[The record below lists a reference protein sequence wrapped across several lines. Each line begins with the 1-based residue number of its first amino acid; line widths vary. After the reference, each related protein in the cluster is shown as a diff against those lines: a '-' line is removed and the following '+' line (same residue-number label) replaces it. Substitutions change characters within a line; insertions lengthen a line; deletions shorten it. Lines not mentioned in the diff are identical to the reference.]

1 MPDPNGRNVLSIE
14 GLQSKPMIK
23 AFIPSNLPLE
33 ERTVGQILT
42 RQADRFADKN
52 FIETTSGD
60 CITFR
65 DMHLRSN
72 QFAQGT
78 AAFGIEYQ
86 EPVLVML
93 PDTIDYVTVW
103 CGLAKRGA
111 IEVPINLA
119 YRKSILERLC
129 NDSTAKKIIIDHQYV
144 DRLEEIA
151 DDLEHLDCVILYAED
166 RNLDPPC
173 ILPPRLAQ
181 TCRVARFND
190 LFSDTNT
197 NFEPAPQY
205 SDLVGIMYTSGTTG
219 ASKGV
224 STTHSHSFCYADG
237 AAEIFYL
244 SEEDRFY
251 TAGLPLFH
259 LAGQWAVCYASMIYG
274 ATVVLRKGY
283 RNDYFWPDIAEHNCT
298 VVFLLGAI
306 ANFLWQQPRL
316 PQDRETPLKKVGMF
330 PVMTEHEAFCERFA
344 VEISTGYGSTESPCP
359 VIHHFDEPLP
369 NNQCVGFPTG
379 RYDVKILD
387 ENDQACATGVVG
399 EICTRPKAPWE
410 IMLGYWRQPEYT
422 AQVFRNLWYHTG
434 DAGYQDDQGRLYFVD
449 RLTDSMRRRGENI
462 SSMEVEDEVN
472 QHADVLECAVF
483 PVWVE
488 HSEQE
493 VMVVITP
500 RPGITIEPEELIRF
514 LDQRMAYFMIPR
526 YIEFTEAIPK
536 TPTGK
541 MEKYKLRTKGIT
553 PKTWDRVAAGVKLSR

>member
-1 MPDPNGRNVLSIE
+1 
-14 GLQSKPMIK
+14 MIK
-23 AFIPSNLPLE
+23 AFIPSDLSLE
-33 ERTVGQILT
+33 ERTVGQILC
-42 RQADRFADKN
+42 RQAERLGDKN

-60 CITFR
+60 CISYR

-72 QFAQGT
+72 QFAQGA

-119 YRKSILERLC
+119 YRKNILKRLC
-129 NDSTAKKIIIDHQYV
+129 NDSTAKKIIIDCQYV
-144 DRLEEIA
+144 ERLEEIA

-166 RNLDPPC
+166 QKLDSYGT
-173 ILPPRLAQ
+173 LPPKLAQ
-181 TCRVARFND
+181 TYQVAGFED
-190 LFSDTNT
+190 LFSDISTD
-197 NFEPAPQY
+197 FEPAPQF

-259 LAGQWAVCYASMIYG
+259 LAGQWGVCYASMIYG

-283 RNDYFWPDIAEHNCT
+283 RNDNFWPDIAEHSCT

-306 ANFLWQQPRL
+306 ANFLWQQPKL
-316 PQDRETPLKKVGMF
+316 PEDSETPLKKVGMF
-330 PVMTEHEAFCERFA
+330 PVMTEHKQFRERFG

-369 NNQCVGFPTG
+369 NHQCVGFPTG

-387 ENDQACATGVVG
+387 ENDQVCTTGIVG
-399 EICTRPKAPWE
+399 EICTRPRAPWE
-410 IMLGYWRQPEYT
+410 IMLNYWRQPEYT
-422 AQVFRNLWYHTG
+422 AKVFRNLWYHTG
-434 DAGYQDDQGRLYFVD
+434 DAGYQDDEGRLFFVD

-472 QHADVLECAVF
+472 QHPDVLECAVF
-483 PVWVE
+483 PVLAE

-500 RPGITIEPEELIRF
+500 QPDVTIEPEKLIRF

-526 YIEFTEAIPK
+526 YIEFTAAIPK

-541 MEKYKLRTKGIT
+541 MEKYKLRAKGIT
-553 PKTWDRVAAGVKLSR
+553 PSTWDRVAAGIKLSR

>member
-1 MPDPNGRNVLSIE
+1 MT
-14 GLQSKPMIK
+14 K
-23 AFIPSNLPLE
+23 AFTPSNLPLV
-33 ERTVGQILT
+33 ERTVGRILA

-60 CITFR
+60 CISYR

-72 QFAQGT
+72 QFAQGA

-93 PDTIDYVTVW
+93 PDTSDYITVW

-119 YRKSILERLC
+119 YRKNILKRLC
-129 NDSTAKKIIIDHQYV
+129 NDSTAKKIIIDCQYV
-144 DRLEEIA
+144 ERLEEIA

-166 RNLDPPC
+166 QKLDSYGT
-173 ILPPRLAQ
+173 LPPKLAQ
-181 TCRVARFND
+181 TYQVAGFED
-190 LFSDTNT
+190 LFSDISTD
-197 NFEPAPQY
+197 FEPAPQF

-259 LAGQWAVCYASMIYG
+259 LAGQWGVCYASMIYG

-283 RNDYFWPDIAEHNCT
+283 RNDNFWPDIAEHSCT

-306 ANFLWQQPRL
+306 ANFLWQQPKL
-316 PQDRETPLKKVGMF
+316 PEDSETPLKKVGMF
-330 PVMTEHEAFCERFA
+330 PVMTEHKQFRERFG

-369 NNQCVGFPTG
+369 NHQCVGFPTG

-387 ENDQACATGVVG
+387 ENDQVCTTGIVG
-399 EICTRPKAPWE
+399 EICTRPRAPWE
-410 IMLGYWRQPEYT
+410 IMLNYWRQPEYT
-422 AQVFRNLWYHTG
+422 AKVFRNLWYHTG
-434 DAGYQDDQGRLYFVD
+434 DAGYQDDEGRLFFVD

-472 QHADVLECAVF
+472 QHPDVLECAVF
-483 PVWVE
+483 PVLAE

-500 RPGITIEPEELIRF
+500 QPDVTIEPEKLIRF

-526 YIEFTEAIPK
+526 YIEFTAAIPK

-541 MEKYKLRTKGIT
+541 MEKYKLRAKGIT
-553 PKTWDRVAAGVKLSR
+553 PSTWDRVAAGIKLSR

>member
-1 MPDPNGRNVLSIE
+1 MT
-14 GLQSKPMIK
+14 K
-23 AFIPSNLPLE
+23 AFTPSNLPLE
-33 ERTVGQILT
+33 ERTVGRILA
-42 RQADRFADKN
+42 RQADRLADKN

-60 CITFR
+60 CISYR

-72 QFAQGT
+72 QFAQGA
-78 AAFGIEYQ
+78 AAFGIESQ

-119 YRKSILERLC
+119 YRKNILKRLC
-129 NDSTAKKIIIDHQYV
+129 NDSTAKKIIIDCQYV
-144 DRLEEIA
+144 ERLEEIA

-166 RNLDPPC
+166 QKLDSYGT
-173 ILPPRLAQ
+173 LPPKLAQ
-181 TCRVARFND
+181 TYQVARFED
-190 LFSDTNT
+190 LFSDISTD
-197 NFEPAPQY
+197 FEPAPQF

-259 LAGQWAVCYASMIYG
+259 LAGQWGVCYASMIYG

-283 RNDYFWPDIAEHNCT
+283 RNDNFWPDIAEHSCT

-306 ANFLWQQPRL
+306 ANFLWQQPKL
-316 PQDRETPLKKVGMF
+316 PEDSETPLKKVGMF
-330 PVMTEHEAFCERFA
+330 PVMTEHKQFRERFG

-369 NNQCVGFPTG
+369 NHQCVGFPTG

-387 ENDQACATGVVG
+387 ENDQVCTTGIVG
-399 EICTRPKAPWE
+399 EICTRPRAPWE
-410 IMLGYWRQPEYT
+410 IMLNYWRQPEYT
-422 AQVFRNLWYHTG
+422 AKVFRNLWYHTG
-434 DAGYQDDQGRLYFVD
+434 DAGYQDDEGRLFFVD

-472 QHADVLECAVF
+472 QHPDVLECAVF
-483 PVWVE
+483 PVLAE

-500 RPGITIEPEELIRF
+500 QPDVTIEPEKLIRF

-526 YIEFTEAIPK
+526 YIEFTAAIPK

-541 MEKYKLRTKGIT
+541 MEKYKLRAKGIT
-553 PKTWDRVAAGVKLSR
+553 PSTWDRVAAGIKLSR

>member
-1 MPDPNGRNVLSIE
+1 MT
-14 GLQSKPMIK
+14 K
-23 AFIPSNLPLE
+23 AFTPSNLPLV
-33 ERTVGQILT
+33 ERTVGRILA

-60 CITFR
+60 CISYR

-72 QFAQGT
+72 QFAQGA

-119 YRKSILERLC
+119 YRKNILKRLC
-129 NDSTAKKIIIDHQYV
+129 NDSTAKRIIIDCQYV
-144 DRLEEIA
+144 ERLEEIA

-166 RNLDPPC
+166 QKLDSYGT
-173 ILPPRLAQ
+173 LPPKLAQ
-181 TCRVARFND
+181 TYQVAGFED
-190 LFSDTNT
+190 LFSDISTD
-197 NFEPAPQY
+197 FEPAPQF

-259 LAGQWAVCYASMIYG
+259 LAGQWGVCYASMIYG

-283 RNDYFWPDIAEHNCT
+283 RNDNFWPDIAEHSCT

-306 ANFLWQQPRL
+306 ANFLWQQPKL
-316 PQDRETPLKKVGMF
+316 PEDSETPLKKVGMF
-330 PVMTEHEAFCERFA
+330 PVMTEHKQFRERFG

-369 NNQCVGFPTG
+369 NHQCVGFPTG

-387 ENDQACATGVVG
+387 ENDQVCTTGIVG
-399 EICTRPKAPWE
+399 EICTRPRAPWE
-410 IMLGYWRQPEYT
+410 IMLNYWRQPEYT
-422 AQVFRNLWYHTG
+422 AKVFRNLWYHTG
-434 DAGYQDDQGRLYFVD
+434 DAGYQDDEGRLFFVD

-472 QHADVLECAVF
+472 QHPDVLECAVF
-483 PVWVE
+483 PVLAE

-500 RPGITIEPEELIRF
+500 QPDVTIEPEKLIRF

-526 YIEFTEAIPK
+526 YIEFTAAIPK

-541 MEKYKLRTKGIT
+541 MEKYKLRAKGIT
-553 PKTWDRVAAGVKLSR
+553 PSTWDRVAAGIKLSR

>member
-1 MPDPNGRNVLSIE
+1 MT
-14 GLQSKPMIK
+14 K
-23 AFIPSNLPLE
+23 AFTPSNLPLE
-33 ERTVGQILT
+33 ERTVGRILA

-60 CITFR
+60 CISYR

-72 QFAQGT
+72 QFAQGA

-119 YRKSILERLC
+119 YRKNILKRLC
-129 NDSTAKKIIIDHQYV
+129 NDSTAKRIIIDCQYV
-144 DRLEEIA
+144 ERLEEIA

-166 RNLDPPC
+166 QKLDSYGT
-173 ILPPRLAQ
+173 LPPKLAQ
-181 TCRVARFND
+181 TYQVAGFED
-190 LFSDTNT
+190 LFSDISTD
-197 NFEPAPQY
+197 FEPAPQF

-259 LAGQWAVCYASMIYG
+259 LAGQWGVCYASMIYG

-283 RNDYFWPDIAEHNCT
+283 RNDNFWPDIAEHSCT

-306 ANFLWQQPRL
+306 ANFLWQQPKL
-316 PQDRETPLKKVGMF
+316 PEDSETPLKKVGMF
-330 PVMTEHEAFCERFA
+330 PVMTEHKQFRERFG

-369 NNQCVGFPTG
+369 NHQCVGFPTG

-387 ENDQACATGVVG
+387 ENDQVCTTDTVG
-399 EICTRPKAPWE
+399 EICTRPRAPWE
-410 IMLGYWRQPEYT
+410 IMLNYWRQPEYT
-422 AQVFRNLWYHTG
+422 AKVFRNLWYHTG
-434 DAGYQDDQGRLYFVD
+434 DAGYQDDEGRLFFVD

-472 QHADVLECAVF
+472 QHPDVLECAVF
-483 PVWVE
+483 PVLAE

-500 RPGITIEPEELIRF
+500 QPDVTIEPEKLIRF

-526 YIEFTEAIPK
+526 YIEFTAAIPK

-541 MEKYKLRTKGIT
+541 MEKYKLRAKGIT
-553 PKTWDRVAAGVKLSR
+553 PSTWDRVAAGIKLSR

>member
-1 MPDPNGRNVLSIE
+1 MT
-14 GLQSKPMIK
+14 K
-23 AFIPSNLPLE
+23 AFTPSNLPLE
-33 ERTVGQILT
+33 ERTVGRILA

-60 CITFR
+60 CISYR

-72 QFAQGT
+72 QFAQGA

-119 YRKSILERLC
+119 YRKNILKRLC
-129 NDSTAKKIIIDHQYV
+129 NDSTAKKIIIDCQYV
-144 DRLEEIA
+144 ERLEEIA

-166 RNLDPPC
+166 QKLDSYGT
-173 ILPPRLAQ
+173 LPPKLAQ
-181 TCRVARFND
+181 TYQVAGFED
-190 LFSDTNT
+190 LFSDISTD
-197 NFEPAPQY
+197 FEPAPQF

-259 LAGQWAVCYASMIYG
+259 LAGQWGVCYASMIYG

-283 RNDYFWPDIAEHNCT
+283 RNDNFWPDIAEHSCT

-306 ANFLWQQPRL
+306 ANFLWQQPKL
-316 PQDRETPLKKVGMF
+316 PEDSETPLKKVGMF
-330 PVMTEHEAFCERFA
+330 PVMTEHKQFRERFG

-369 NNQCVGFPTG
+369 NHQCVGFPTG

-387 ENDQACATGVVG
+387 ENDQVCTTGTVG
-399 EICTRPKAPWE
+399 EICTRPRAPWE
-410 IMLGYWRQPEYT
+410 IMLNYWRQPEYT
-422 AQVFRNLWYHTG
+422 AKVFRNLWYHTG
-434 DAGYQDDQGRLYFVD
+434 DAGYQDDEGRLFFVD

-472 QHADVLECAVF
+472 QHPDVLECAVF
-483 PVWVE
+483 PVLAE

-500 RPGITIEPEELIRF
+500 QPDVTIEPEKLIRF

-526 YIEFTEAIPK
+526 YIEFTAAIPK

-541 MEKYKLRTKGIT
+541 MEKYKLRAKGIT
-553 PKTWDRVAAGVKLSR
+553 PSTWDRVAAGIKLSR

>member
-1 MPDPNGRNVLSIE
+1 MT
-14 GLQSKPMIK
+14 K
-23 AFIPSNLPLE
+23 AFTPSNLPLE
-33 ERTVGQILT
+33 ERTVGRILA
-42 RQADRFADKN
+42 RQADRLADKN

-60 CITFR
+60 CISYR

-72 QFAQGT
+72 QFAQGA
-78 AAFGIEYQ
+78 AAFGIESQ

-119 YRKSILERLC
+119 YRKNILKRLC
-129 NDSTAKKIIIDHQYV
+129 NDSTAKKIIIDCQYV
-144 DRLEEIA
+144 ERLEEIA

-166 RNLDPPC
+166 QKLDSYGT
-173 ILPPRLAQ
+173 LPPKLTQ
-181 TCRVARFND
+181 TYQVAGFED
-190 LFSDTNT
+190 LFSDISTD
-197 NFEPAPQY
+197 FEPAPQF

-259 LAGQWAVCYASMIYG
+259 LAGQWGVCYASMIYG

-283 RNDYFWPDIAEHNCT
+283 RNDNFWPDIAEHSCT

-306 ANFLWQQPRL
+306 ANFLWQQPRS
-316 PQDRETPLKKVGMF
+316 PEDSETPLKKVGMF
-330 PVMTEHEAFCERFA
+330 PVMTEHKQFRERFG

-369 NNQCVGFPTG
+369 NHQCVGFPTG

-387 ENDQACATGVVG
+387 ENDQVCTTGTVG
-399 EICTRPKAPWE
+399 EICTRPRAPWE
-410 IMLGYWRQPEYT
+410 IMLNYWRQPEYT
-422 AQVFRNLWYHTG
+422 AKVFRNLWYHTG
-434 DAGYQDDQGRLYFVD
+434 DAGYQDDEGRLFFVD

-472 QHADVLECAVF
+472 QHPDVLECAVF
-483 PVWVE
+483 PVLAE

-500 RPGITIEPEELIRF
+500 QPDVTIEPEKLIRF

-526 YIEFTEAIPK
+526 YIEFTAAIPK

-541 MEKYKLRTKGIT
+541 MEKYKLRAKGIT
-553 PKTWDRVAAGVKLSR
+553 PSTWDRVAAGIKLSR

>member
-1 MPDPNGRNVLSIE
+1 MT
-14 GLQSKPMIK
+14 K
-23 AFIPSNLPLE
+23 AFTPSNLPLV
-33 ERTVGQILT
+33 ERTVGRILA

-60 CITFR
+60 CISYR

-72 QFAQGT
+72 QFAQGA

-119 YRKSILERLC
+119 YRKNILKRLC
-129 NDSTAKKIIIDHQYV
+129 NDSTAKKIIIDCQYV
-144 DRLEEIA
+144 ERLEEIA

-166 RNLDPPC
+166 QKLDSYGT
-173 ILPPRLAQ
+173 LPPKLAQ
-181 TCRVARFND
+181 TYQVAGFED
-190 LFSDTNT
+190 LFSDISTD
-197 NFEPAPQY
+197 FEPAPQF

-259 LAGQWAVCYASMIYG
+259 LAGQWGVCFASMIYG

-283 RNDYFWPDIAEHNCT
+283 RNDNFWPDIAEHSCT

-306 ANFLWQQPRL
+306 ANFLWQQPKL
-316 PQDRETPLKKVGMF
+316 PEDSETPLKKVGMF
-330 PVMTEHEAFCERFA
+330 PVMTEHKQFRERFG

-369 NNQCVGFPTG
+369 NHQCVGFPTG

-387 ENDQACATGVVG
+387 ENDQVCTTGTVG
-399 EICTRPKAPWE
+399 EICTRPRAPWE
-410 IMLGYWRQPEYT
+410 IMLNYWRQPEYT
-422 AQVFRNLWYHTG
+422 AKVFRNLWYHTG
-434 DAGYQDDQGRLYFVD
+434 DAGYQDDEGRLFFVD

-472 QHADVLECAVF
+472 QHPDVLECAVF
-483 PVWVE
+483 PVLAE

-500 RPGITIEPEELIRF
+500 QPDVTIEPEKLIRF

-526 YIEFTEAIPK
+526 YIEFTAAIPK

-541 MEKYKLRTKGIT
+541 MEKYKLRAKGIT
-553 PKTWDRVAAGVKLSR
+553 PSTWDRVAAGIKLSR

>member
-1 MPDPNGRNVLSIE
+1 MT
-14 GLQSKPMIK
+14 K
-23 AFIPSNLPLE
+23 AFTPSNLPLE
-33 ERTVGQILT
+33 ERTVGRILA
-42 RQADRFADKN
+42 RQADRLPDKN
-52 FIETTSGD
+52 FIETTSGNS
-60 CITFR
+60 ISYR

-72 QFAQGT
+72 QFAWGT
-78 AAFGIEYQ
+78 AAFGIESQ

-93 PDTIDYVTVW
+93 PDSIDYVTVW

-119 YRKSILERLC
+119 YRKNILKRLC
-129 NDSTAKKIIIDHQYV
+129 NDSTAKKIIIDCQYV
-144 DRLEEIA
+144 ERLEEIA

-166 RNLDPPC
+166 QKLDSYGT
-173 ILPPRLAQ
+173 LPPKLAQ
-181 TCRVARFND
+181 TYKVAGFED
-190 LFSDTNT
+190 LFSDISTD
-197 NFEPAPQY
+197 FEPAPQF

-259 LAGQWAVCYASMIYG
+259 LAGQWGVCYASMIYG

-283 RNDYFWPDIAEHNCT
+283 RNANFWPDIAEHSCT

-306 ANFLWQQPRL
+306 ANFLWQQPKL
-316 PQDRETPLKKVGMF
+316 PEDSETPLKKVGMF
-330 PVMTEHEAFCERFA
+330 PVMTEHEQFRERFG

-369 NNQCVGFPTG
+369 NHQCVGFPTG

-387 ENDQACATGVVG
+387 ENDQVCTTGIVG
-399 EICTRPKAPWE
+399 EICTRPRAPWE
-410 IMLGYWRQPEYT
+410 IMLNYWRQPEYT
-422 AQVFRNLWYHTG
+422 AKVVRNLWYHTG
-434 DAGYQDDQGRLYFVD
+434 DAGYQDDEGRLFFVD

-472 QHADVLECAVF
+472 QHPDVLECAVF
-483 PVWVE
+483 PVLAE

-500 RPGITIEPEELIRF
+500 QPDVTIEPEKLIRF

-526 YIEFTEAIPK
+526 YIEISAAIPK

-541 MEKYKLRTKGIT
+541 MEKYKLRAKGVT
-553 PKTWDRVAAGVKLSR
+553 PKTWDRFAAGIKLSR

>member
-1 MPDPNGRNVLSIE
+1 MT
-14 GLQSKPMIK
+14 K
-23 AFIPSNLPLE
+23 AFTPSNLPLV
-33 ERTVGQILT
+33 ERTVGRILA

-60 CITFR
+60 CISYR

-72 QFAQGT
+72 QFAQGA

-119 YRKSILERLC
+119 YRKNILKRLC
-129 NDSTAKKIIIDHQYV
+129 NDSTAKRIIIDCQYV
-144 DRLEEIA
+144 ERLEEIA

-166 RNLDPPC
+166 QKLDSYGT
-173 ILPPRLAQ
+173 LPPKLAQ
-181 TCRVARFND
+181 TYQVAGFED
-190 LFSDTNT
+190 LFSDISTD
-197 NFEPAPQY
+197 FEPAPQF

-259 LAGQWAVCYASMIYG
+259 LAGQWGVCYASMIYG

-283 RNDYFWPDIAEHNCT
+283 RNDNFWPDIAEHSCT

-306 ANFLWQQPRL
+306 ANFLWQQPKL
-316 PQDRETPLKKVGMF
+316 PEDSETPLKKVGMF
-330 PVMTEHEAFCERFA
+330 PVMTEHKQFRERFG

-369 NNQCVGFPTG
+369 NHQCVGFPTG

-387 ENDQACATGVVG
+387 ENDQVCTTGIVG
-399 EICTRPKAPWE
+399 EICTRPRAPWE
-410 IMLGYWRQPEYT
+410 IMLNYWRQPEYT
-422 AQVFRNLWYHTG
+422 AKVFRNLWYHTG

-462 SSMEVEDEVN
+462 SSMEVEDEIN
-472 QHADVLECAVF
+472 QHPDVLECAVF
-483 PVWVE
+483 PVWAE
-488 HSEQE
+488 NSEQE

-500 RPGITIEPEELIRF
+500 QPGVTLEPEELIQF

-526 YIEFTEAIPK
+526 YIEFADAIPK

-541 MEKYKLRTKGIT
+541 MEKYKLRTVGISSN
-553 PKTWDRVAAGVKLSR
+553 TWDRVAAGIKLSR

>member
-1 MPDPNGRNVLSIE
+1 MT
-14 GLQSKPMIK
+14 K
-23 AFIPSNLPLE
+23 AFTPSNLPLE
-33 ERTVGQILT
+33 ERTVGRILA
-42 RQADRFADKN
+42 RQADRLADKN

-60 CITFR
+60 CISYR

-72 QFAQGT
+72 QFAQGA
-78 AAFGIEYQ
+78 AAFGIESQ

-119 YRKSILERLC
+119 YRKNILKRLC
-129 NDSTAKKIIIDHQYV
+129 NDSTAKKIIIDCQYV
-144 DRLEEIA
+144 ERLEEIA

-166 RNLDPPC
+166 QKLDSYGT
-173 ILPPRLAQ
+173 LPPKLAQ
-181 TCRVARFND
+181 TYQVAGFED
-190 LFSDTNT
+190 LFSDISTD
-197 NFEPAPQY
+197 FEPAPQF

-259 LAGQWAVCYASMIYG
+259 LAGQWGVCFASMIYG

-283 RNDYFWPDIAEHNCT
+283 RNDNFWPDIAEHSCT

-306 ANFLWQQPRL
+306 ANFLWQQPKL
-316 PQDRETPLKKVGMF
+316 PEDSETPLKKVGMF
-330 PVMTEHEAFCERFA
+330 PVMTEHKQFRERFG

-369 NNQCVGFPTG
+369 NHQCVGFPTG

-387 ENDQACATGVVG
+387 ENDQVCTTGIVG
-399 EICTRPKAPWE
+399 EICTRPRAPWE
-410 IMLGYWRQPEYT
+410 IMLNYWRQPEYT
-422 AQVFRNLWYHTG
+422 AKVFRNLWYHTG
-434 DAGYQDDQGRLYFVD
+434 DAGYQDDEGRLFFVD

-472 QHADVLECAVF
+472 QHPDVLECAVF
-483 PVWVE
+483 PVLAE

-500 RPGITIEPEELIRF
+500 QPDVTIEPEKLIRF

-526 YIEFTEAIPK
+526 YIEFTAAIPK

-541 MEKYKLRTKGIT
+541 MEKYKLRAKGIT
-553 PKTWDRVAAGVKLSR
+553 PSTWDRVAAGIKLSR

>member
-1 MPDPNGRNVLSIE
+1 MT
-14 GLQSKPMIK
+14 K
-23 AFIPSNLPLE
+23 AFTPSNLPLV
-33 ERTVGQILT
+33 ERTVGRILA

-60 CITFR
+60 CISYR

-72 QFAQGT
+72 QFAQGA

-119 YRKSILERLC
+119 YRKNILKRLC
-129 NDSTAKKIIIDHQYV
+129 NDSTAKKIIIDCQYV
-144 DRLEEIA
+144 ERLEEIA

-166 RNLDPPC
+166 QKLDSYGT
-173 ILPPRLAQ
+173 LPPTLAQ
-181 TCRVARFND
+181 TYQVAGFED
-190 LFSDTNT
+190 LFSDISTD
-197 NFEPAPQY
+197 FEPAPQF

-259 LAGQWAVCYASMIYG
+259 LAGQWGVCYASMIYG

-283 RNDYFWPDIAEHNCT
+283 RNDNFWPDIAEHSCT

-306 ANFLWQQPRL
+306 ANFLWQQPKL
-316 PQDRETPLKKVGMF
+316 PEDSETPLKKVGMF
-330 PVMTEHEAFCERFA
+330 PVMTEHKQFRERFG

-369 NNQCVGFPTG
+369 NHQCVGFPTG

-387 ENDQACATGVVG
+387 ENDQVCTTGIVG
-399 EICTRPKAPWE
+399 EICTRPRAPWE
-410 IMLGYWRQPEYT
+410 IMLNYWRQPEYT
-422 AQVFRNLWYHTG
+422 AKVFRNLWYHTG
-434 DAGYQDDQGRLYFVD
+434 DAGYQDDEGRLFFVD

-472 QHADVLECAVF
+472 QHPDVLECAVF
-483 PVWVE
+483 PVLAE

-500 RPGITIEPEELIRF
+500 QPDVTIEPEKLIRF

-526 YIEFTEAIPK
+526 YIEFTAAIPK

-541 MEKYKLRTKGIT
+541 MEKYKLRAKGIT
-553 PKTWDRVAAGVKLSR
+553 PSTWDRVAAGIKLSR

>member
-1 MPDPNGRNVLSIE
+1 MT
-14 GLQSKPMIK
+14 K
-23 AFIPSNLPLE
+23 AFTPSNLPLV
-33 ERTVGQILT
+33 ERTVGRILA

-60 CITFR
+60 CISYR

-72 QFAQGT
+72 QFAQGA

-119 YRKSILERLC
+119 YRKNILKRLC
-129 NDSTAKKIIIDHQYV
+129 NDSTAKKIIIDCQYV
-144 DRLEEIA
+144 ERLEEIA

-166 RNLDPPC
+166 QKLDSYGT
-173 ILPPRLAQ
+173 LPPKLAQ
-181 TCRVARFND
+181 TYQVAGFED
-190 LFSDTNT
+190 LFSDISTD
-197 NFEPAPQY
+197 FEPAPQF

-259 LAGQWAVCYASMIYG
+259 LAGQWGVCYASMIYG

-283 RNDYFWPDIAEHNCT
+283 RNDNFWPDIAEHSCT

-306 ANFLWQQPRL
+306 ANFLWQQPKL
-316 PQDRETPLKKVGMF
+316 PEDSETPLKKVGMF
-330 PVMTEHEAFCERFA
+330 PVMTEHKQFRERFG

-369 NNQCVGFPTG
+369 NHQCVGFPTG

-387 ENDQACATGVVG
+387 ENDQVCTTGIVG
-399 EICTRPKAPWE
+399 EICTRPRAPWE
-410 IMLGYWRQPEYT
+410 IMLNYWRQPEYT
-422 AQVFRNLWYHTG
+422 AKVFRNLWYHTG
-434 DAGYQDDQGRLYFVD
+434 DAGYQDDEGRLFFVD

-472 QHADVLECAVF
+472 QHPDVLECAVF
-483 PVWVE
+483 PVLAE

-500 RPGITIEPEELIRF
+500 QPDVTIEPEKLIRF

-526 YIEFTEAIPK
+526 YIEFTAAIPK

-541 MEKYKLRTKGIT
+541 MEKYKLRAKGIT
-553 PKTWDRVAAGVKLSR
+553 PSTWDRVAAGIKLSR

>member
-1 MPDPNGRNVLSIE
+1 MT
-14 GLQSKPMIK
+14 K
-23 AFIPSNLPLE
+23 AFTPSNLPLE
-33 ERTVGQILT
+33 ERTVGRILA
-42 RQADRFADKN
+42 RQADRLADKN

-60 CITFR
+60 CISYR

-72 QFAQGT
+72 QFAQGA
-78 AAFGIEYQ
+78 AAFGIESQ

-119 YRKSILERLC
+119 YRKNILKRLC
-129 NDSTAKKIIIDHQYV
+129 NDSTAKKIIIDCQYV
-144 DRLEEIA
+144 ERLEEIA

-166 RNLDPPC
+166 QKLDSYGT
-173 ILPPRLAQ
+173 LPPKLAQ
-181 TCRVARFND
+181 TYQVAGFED
-190 LFSDTNT
+190 LFSDISTD
-197 NFEPAPQY
+197 FEPAPQF

-259 LAGQWAVCYASMIYG
+259 LAGQWGVCYASMIYG

-283 RNDYFWPDIAEHNCT
+283 RNANFWPDIAEHSCT

-306 ANFLWQQPRL
+306 ANFLWQQPKL
-316 PQDRETPLKKVGMF
+316 PEDSETPLKKVGMF
-330 PVMTEHEAFCERFA
+330 PVMTEHKQFRERFG

-369 NNQCVGFPTG
+369 NHQCVGFPTG

-387 ENDQACATGVVG
+387 ENDQVCTTGIVG
-399 EICTRPKAPWE
+399 EICTRPRAPWE
-410 IMLGYWRQPEYT
+410 IMLNYWRQPEYT
-422 AQVFRNLWYHTG
+422 AKVFRNLWYHTG
-434 DAGYQDDQGRLYFVD
+434 DAGYQDEEGRLYFVD

-472 QHADVLECAVF
+472 QHPDVLECAVF
-483 PVWVE
+483 PVSAE

-500 RPGITIEPEELIRF
+500 QPDVTIEPEKLIRF

-526 YIEFTEAIPK
+526 YIEFTAAIPK

-541 MEKYKLRTKGIT
+541 MEKYKLRAKGIT
-553 PKTWDRVAAGVKLSR
+553 PSTWDRVAAGIKLSR

>member
-1 MPDPNGRNVLSIE
+1 MT
-14 GLQSKPMIK
+14 K
-23 AFIPSNLPLE
+23 AFTPSNLPLE
-33 ERTVGQILT
+33 ERTVGRILA
-42 RQADRFADKN
+42 RQADRLADKN

-60 CITFR
+60 CISYR

-72 QFAQGT
+72 QFAQGA
-78 AAFGIEYQ
+78 AAFGIESQ

-119 YRKSILERLC
+119 YRKNILKRLC
-129 NDSTAKKIIIDHQYV
+129 NDSTAKKIIIDCQYV
-144 DRLEEIA
+144 ERLEEIA

-166 RNLDPPC
+166 QKLDSYGT
-173 ILPPRLAQ
+173 LPPKLAQ
-181 TCRVARFND
+181 TYQVVGFEH
-190 LFSDTNT
+190 LFSDISTD
-197 NFEPAPQY
+197 FEPAPQF

-259 LAGQWAVCYASMIYG
+259 LAGQWGVCYASMIYG

-283 RNDYFWPDIAEHNCT
+283 RNDNFWPDIAEHSCT

-306 ANFLWQQPRL
+306 ANFLWQQPKL
-316 PQDRETPLKKVGMF
+316 PEDSETPLKKVGMF
-330 PVMTEHEAFCERFA
+330 PVMTEHKQFRERFG

-369 NNQCVGFPTG
+369 NHQCVGFPTG

-387 ENDQACATGVVG
+387 ENDQVCTTGTVG
-399 EICTRPKAPWE
+399 EISTRPRAPWE
-410 IMLGYWRQPEYT
+410 IMLNYWRQPEYT
-422 AQVFRNLWYHTG
+422 AKVFRNLWYHTG
-434 DAGYQDDQGRLYFVD
+434 DAGYQDDEGRLFFVD

-472 QHADVLECAVF
+472 QHPDVLECAVF
-483 PVWVE
+483 PVLAE

-500 RPGITIEPEELIRF
+500 QPDVTIEPEKLIRF

-526 YIEFTEAIPK
+526 YIEFTAAIPK

-541 MEKYKLRTKGIT
+541 MEKYKLRAKGIT
-553 PKTWDRVAAGVKLSR
+553 PSTWDRVAAGIKLSR

>member
-1 MPDPNGRNVLSIE
+1 MT
-14 GLQSKPMIK
+14 K
-23 AFIPSNLPLE
+23 AFTPSNLPLV
-33 ERTVGQILT
+33 ERTVGRILA

-60 CITFR
+60 CISYR

-72 QFAQGT
+72 QFAQGA

-119 YRKSILERLC
+119 YRKNILKRLC
-129 NDSTAKKIIIDHQYV
+129 NDSTAKRIIIDCQYV
-144 DRLEEIA
+144 ERLEEIA

-166 RNLDPPC
+166 QKLDSYGT
-173 ILPPRLAQ
+173 LPPKLAQ
-181 TCRVARFND
+181 TYQVAGFED
-190 LFSDTNT
+190 LFSDISTD
-197 NFEPAPQY
+197 FEPAPQF

-259 LAGQWAVCYASMIYG
+259 LAGQWGVCFASMIYG

-283 RNDYFWPDIAEHNCT
+283 RNDNFWPDIAEHSCT

-306 ANFLWQQPRL
+306 ANFLWQQPKL
-316 PQDRETPLKKVGMF
+316 PEDSETPLKKVGMF
-330 PVMTEHEAFCERFA
+330 PVMTEHKQFRERFG

-369 NNQCVGFPTG
+369 NHQCVGFPTG

-387 ENDQACATGVVG
+387 ENDQVCTTGTVG
-399 EICTRPKAPWE
+399 EICTRPRAPWE
-410 IMLGYWRQPEYT
+410 IMLNYWRQPEYT
-422 AQVFRNLWYHTG
+422 AKVFRNLWYHTG
-434 DAGYQDDQGRLYFVD
+434 DAGYQDDEGRLFFVD

-472 QHADVLECAVF
+472 QHPDVLECAVF
-483 PVWVE
+483 PVLAE

-500 RPGITIEPEELIRF
+500 QPDVTIEPEKLIRF

-526 YIEFTEAIPK
+526 YIEFTAAIPK

-553 PKTWDRVAAGVKLSR
+553 SRTWDRVAAGVKLSR

>member
-1 MPDPNGRNVLSIE
+1 MT
-14 GLQSKPMIK
+14 K
-23 AFIPSNLPLE
+23 AFTPSNLPLE
-33 ERTVGQILT
+33 ERTVGRILA
-42 RQADRFADKN
+42 RQADRLVDKN

-60 CITFR
+60 SISYR
-65 DMHLRSN
+65 EMHLRSN
-72 QFAQGT
+72 QFAQG
-78 AAFGIEYQ
+78 AAGFGIENQ

-119 YRKSILERLC
+119 YRKNILKRLC
-129 NDSTAKKIIIDHQYV
+129 NDSTAKKIIIDCQYV
-144 DRLEEIA
+144 ERLEEIA

-166 RNLDPPC
+166 QNLNSYDT
-173 ILPPRLAQ
+173 LPPTLAQ
-181 TCRVARFND
+181 TCRVARFES
-190 LFSDTNT
+190 LFSDKTT
-197 NFEPAPQY
+197 DFEPGPQY

-259 LAGQWAVCYASMIYG
+259 LAGQWGVCYASMIYG

-283 RNDYFWPDIAEHNCT
+283 HNDYFWPDIAEHNCT

-316 PQDRETPLKKVGMF
+316 PHDSENPLRKVGMF
-330 PVMTEHEAFCERFA
+330 PVMTEHEQFRERFG

-359 VIHHFDEPLP
+359 VIHHLDEPLP
-369 NNQCVGFPTG
+369 NHQCVGFPTG
-379 RYDVKILD
+379 RYDVEILD
-387 ENDQACATGVVG
+387 ENDQACATGIVG
-399 EICTRPKAPWE
+399 EICTRPRAPWE
-410 IMLGYWRQPEYT
+410 IMLNYWRQPEYT

-434 DAGYQDDQGRLYFVD
+434 DAGYQDDEGRLYFVD

-472 QHADVLECAVF
+472 QYPDVLECAVF
-483 PVWVE
+483 PVLAE

-493 VMVVITP
+493 VMAVITP
-500 RPGITIEPEELIRF
+500 QPDVTIDPEKLIRF
-514 LDQRMAYFMIPR
+514 LNRRMAYFMIPR
-526 YIEFTEAIPK
+526 YIEFTDAIPK

-541 MEKYKLRTKGIT
+541 TEKYKLRAKGVT
-553 PKTWDRVAAGVKLSR
+553 PRTWDRVAAGIKLSR

>member
-1 MPDPNGRNVLSIE
+1 MT
-14 GLQSKPMIK
+14 K
-23 AFIPSNLPLE
+23 AFTPSNLPLE
-33 ERTVGQILT
+33 ERTVGRILA
-42 RQADRFADKN
+42 RQADRLADKN
-52 FIETTSGD
+52 FIETTSGN
-60 CITFR
+60 CISYR

-72 QFAQGT
+72 QFAQGA
-78 AAFGIEYQ
+78 AAFGIESQ

-93 PDTIDYVTVW
+93 PDSIDYVTVW

-119 YRKSILERLC
+119 YRKNILKRLC
-129 NDSTAKKIIIDHQYV
+129 NDSTAKKIIIDCQYV
-144 DRLEEIA
+144 ERLEEIA

-166 RNLDPPC
+166 QKLDSYGT
-173 ILPPRLAQ
+173 LPPKLAQ
-181 TCRVARFND
+181 TYQVARFED
-190 LFSDTNT
+190 LFSDISTD
-197 NFEPAPQY
+197 FEPAPQF

-259 LAGQWAVCYASMIYG
+259 LAGQWGVCYASMIYG

-283 RNDYFWPDIAEHNCT
+283 RNANFWPDIAEHSCT

-316 PQDRETPLKKVGMF
+316 PEDSETPLKKVGMF
-330 PVMTEHEAFCERFA
+330 PVMTEHKQFRERFG

-369 NNQCVGFPTG
+369 NHQCVGFPTG

-387 ENDQACATGVVG
+387 ENDQVCTTGIVG
-399 EICTRPKAPWE
+399 EICTRPHAPWE
-410 IMLGYWRQPEYT
+410 IMLNYWRQPEYT
-422 AQVFRNLWYHTG
+422 AKVFRNLWYHTG
-434 DAGYQDDQGRLYFVD
+434 DAGYQDEEGRLYFVD

-472 QHADVLECAVF
+472 QYPDVLECAVF
-483 PVWVE
+483 PVLAE

-493 VMVVITP
+493 VMAVITP
-500 RPGITIEPEELIRF
+500 QPDVTIDPEKLIRF
-514 LDQRMAYFMIPR
+514 LNRRMAYFMIPR
-526 YIEFTEAIPK
+526 YIEFTAAIPK

-541 MEKYKLRTKGIT
+541 MEKYKLRAKGIT
-553 PKTWDRVAAGVKLSR
+553 PSTWDRVAAGIKLSR

>member
-1 MPDPNGRNVLSIE
+1 MT
-14 GLQSKPMIK
+14 K
-23 AFIPSNLPLE
+23 AFTPSNLPLE
-33 ERTVGQILT
+33 ERTVGRILA
-42 RQADRFADKN
+42 RQADRLADKN

-60 CITFR
+60 CISYR

-72 QFAQGT
+72 QFARGA
-78 AAFGIEYQ
+78 AAFGIESQ

-119 YRKSILERLC
+119 YRKNILKRLC
-129 NDSTAKKIIIDHQYV
+129 NDSTAKKIIIDCQYV
-144 DRLEEIA
+144 ERLEEIA

-166 RNLDPPC
+166 QKLDSYGT
-173 ILPPRLAQ
+173 LPPKLAQ
-181 TCRVARFND
+181 TYQVAGFED
-190 LFSDTNT
+190 LFSDISTD
-197 NFEPAPQY
+197 FEPAPQF

-259 LAGQWAVCYASMIYG
+259 LAGQWGVCYASMIYG

-283 RNDYFWPDIAEHNCT
+283 RNDNFWPDIAEHSCT

-306 ANFLWQQPRL
+306 ANFLWQQPKL
-316 PQDRETPLKKVGMF
+316 PEDSETPLKKVGMF
-330 PVMTEHEAFCERFA
+330 PVMTEHKQFRERFG

-369 NNQCVGFPTG
+369 NHQCVGFPTG

-387 ENDQACATGVVG
+387 ENDQVCTTGTVG
-399 EICTRPKAPWE
+399 EICTRPRAPWE
-410 IMLGYWRQPEYT
+410 IMLNYWRQPEYT
-422 AQVFRNLWYHTG
+422 AKVFRNLWYHTG
-434 DAGYQDDQGRLYFVD
+434 DAGYQDDEGRLFFVD

-472 QHADVLECAVF
+472 QHPDVLECAVF
-483 PVWVE
+483 PVLAE

-500 RPGITIEPEELIRF
+500 QPDVTIEPEKLIRF

-526 YIEFTEAIPK
+526 YIEFTAAIPK

-541 MEKYKLRTKGIT
+541 MEKYKLRAKGIT
-553 PKTWDRVAAGVKLSR
+553 PSTWDRVAAGIKLSR

>member
-1 MPDPNGRNVLSIE
+1 
-14 GLQSKPMIK
+14 
-23 AFIPSNLPLE
+23 
-33 ERTVGQILT
+33 
-42 RQADRFADKN
+42 
-52 FIETTSGD
+52 
-60 CITFR
+60 
-65 DMHLRSN
+65 
-72 QFAQGT
+72 
-78 AAFGIEYQ
+78 
-86 EPVLVML
+86 ML

-119 YRKSILERLC
+119 YRKSILARIC

-144 DRLEEIA
+144 DRLEDIA
-151 DDLEHLDCVILYAED
+151 DDLEYLDCVILYAED
-166 RNLDPPC
+166 RNLDSPG

-181 TCRVARFND
+181 TCRVARFED
-190 LFSDTNT
+190 LLSDTNT

-283 RNDYFWPDIAEHNCT
+283 RNDYFWPDISAHNCT

-316 PQDRETPLKKVGMF
+316 PQDSETPLRKVGMF
-330 PVMTEHEAFCERFA
+330 PVMTEHEQFRERFG

-379 RYDVKILD
+379 RYDVEILD
-387 ENDQACATGVVG
+387 ENDQACATGIVG
-399 EICTRPKAPWE
+399 EICTRPRAPWE
-410 IMLGYWRQPEYT
+410 IMLNYWRQPAYT

-434 DAGYQDDQGRLYFVD
+434 DAGYQDDEGRLYFVD

-472 QHADVLECAVF
+472 QHPDVLECAVF

-488 HSEQE
+488 NSEQE

-500 RPGITIEPEELIRF
+500 QPGVTLEPEELIRF
-514 LDQRMAYFMIPR
+514 LDQRMVYFMIPR
-526 YIEFTEAIPK
+526 YIEFTDSIPK

-553 PKTWDRVAAGVKLSR
+553 SRTWDRVAAGVKLSR

>member
-1 MPDPNGRNVLSIE
+1 ME
-14 GLQSKPMIK
+14 
-23 AFIPSNLPLE
+23 
-33 ERTVGQILT
+33 
-42 RQADRFADKN
+42 
-52 FIETTSGD
+52 
-60 CITFR
+60 
-65 DMHLRSN
+65 
-72 QFAQGT
+72 
-78 AAFGIEYQ
+78 
-86 EPVLVML
+86 
-93 PDTIDYVTVW
+93 
-103 CGLAKRGA
+103 
-111 IEVPINLA
+111 
-119 YRKSILERLC
+119 
-129 NDSTAKKIIIDHQYV
+129 
-144 DRLEEIA
+144 RLEEIA
-151 DDLEHLDCVILYAED
+151 DDLVHLDCVILYAED
-166 RNLDPPC
+166 QKLDSYGT
-173 ILPPRLAQ
+173 LPPKLAQ
-181 TCRVARFND
+181 TYQVAGFED
-190 LFSDTNT
+190 LFSDISTD
-197 NFEPAPQY
+197 FEPAPQF

-259 LAGQWAVCYASMIYG
+259 LAGQWGVCYASMIYG

-283 RNDYFWPDIAEHNCT
+283 HNNNFWSDIAEHSCT

-306 ANFLWQQPRL
+306 ANFLWQQPKL
-316 PQDRETPLKKVGMF
+316 PEDSETPLKKVGMF
-330 PVMTEHEAFCERFA
+330 PVMTEHKQFRERFG

-369 NNQCVGFPTG
+369 NHQCVGFPTG

-387 ENDQACATGVVG
+387 ENDQVCTTGTVG
-399 EICTRPKAPWE
+399 EICTRPRAPWE
-410 IMLGYWRQPEYT
+410 IMLNYWRQPEYT

-434 DAGYQDDQGRLYFVD
+434 DAGYQDDEGRLYFVD

-472 QHADVLECAVF
+472 QHPDVLECAVF

-500 RPGITIEPEELIRF
+500 QPGVTIEPEQLIRF
-514 LDQRMAYFMIPR
+514 LDRRMAYFMIPR
-526 YIEFTEAIPK
+526 YIEFTDAIPK

-541 MEKYKLRTKGIT
+541 TEKYKLRAKGIT
-553 PKTWDRVAAGVKLSR
+553 PRTWDRVAAGVKLSR

>member
-1 MPDPNGRNVLSIE
+1 MT
-14 GLQSKPMIK
+14 K
-23 AFIPSNLPLE
+23 AFTPSNLPLE
-33 ERTVGQILT
+33 ERTVGRILA
-42 RQADRFADKN
+42 RQADRLADKN

-60 CITFR
+60 CISYR

-72 QFAQGT
+72 QFAQGA
-78 AAFGIEYQ
+78 AAFGIESQ

-119 YRKSILERLC
+119 YRKNILKRLC
-129 NDSTAKKIIIDHQYV
+129 NDSTAKKIIIDCQYV
-144 DRLEEIA
+144 ERLEEIA

-166 RNLDPPC
+166 QKLDSYGT
-173 ILPPRLAQ
+173 LPPKLAQ
-181 TCRVARFND
+181 TYQVAGFED
-190 LFSDTNT
+190 LFSDISTD
-197 NFEPAPQY
+197 FEPAPQF

-259 LAGQWAVCYASMIYG
+259 LAGQWGVCYASMIYG

-283 RNDYFWPDIAEHNCT
+283 RNDNFWPDIAEHSCT

-306 ANFLWQQPRL
+306 ANFLWQQPKL
-316 PQDRETPLKKVGMF
+316 PEDSETPLKKVGMF
-330 PVMTEHEAFCERFA
+330 PVMTEHKQFRERFG

-369 NNQCVGFPTG
+369 NHQCVGFPTG

-387 ENDQACATGVVG
+387 ENDQVCTTGTVG
-399 EICTRPKAPWE
+399 EICTRPRAPWE
-410 IMLGYWRQPEYT
+410 IMLNYWRQPEYT
-422 AQVFRNLWYHTG
+422 AKVFRNLWYHTG
-434 DAGYQDDQGRLYFVD
+434 DAGYQDDEGRLFFVD

-472 QHADVLECAVF
+472 QHPDVLECAVF
-483 PVWVE
+483 PVLAE

-500 RPGITIEPEELIRF
+500 QPDVTIEPEKLIRF

-526 YIEFTEAIPK
+526 YIEFTAAIPK

-541 MEKYKLRTKGIT
+541 MEKYKLRAKGIT
-553 PKTWDRVAAGVKLSR
+553 PSTWDRVAAGIKLSR

>member
-1 MPDPNGRNVLSIE
+1 MT
-14 GLQSKPMIK
+14 K
-23 AFIPSNLPLE
+23 AFTPSNLPLV
-33 ERTVGQILT
+33 ERTVGRILA

-60 CITFR
+60 CISYR

-72 QFAQGT
+72 QFAQGA

-119 YRKSILERLC
+119 YRKNILKRLC
-129 NDSTAKKIIIDHQYV
+129 NDSTAKRIIIDCQYV
-144 DRLEEIA
+144 ERLEEIA

-166 RNLDPPC
+166 QKLDSYGT
-173 ILPPRLAQ
+173 LPPKLAQ
-181 TCRVARFND
+181 TYQVAGFED
-190 LFSDTNT
+190 LFSDISTD
-197 NFEPAPQY
+197 FEPAPQF

-259 LAGQWAVCYASMIYG
+259 LAGQWGVCFASMIYG

-283 RNDYFWPDIAEHNCT
+283 RNDNSWPDIAEHSCT

-306 ANFLWQQPRL
+306 ANFLWQQPKL
-316 PQDRETPLKKVGMF
+316 PEDSETPLKKVGMF
-330 PVMTEHEAFCERFA
+330 PVMTEHKQFRERFG

-369 NNQCVGFPTG
+369 NHQCVGFPTG

-387 ENDQACATGVVG
+387 ENDQVCTTGTVG
-399 EICTRPKAPWE
+399 EICTRPRAPWE
-410 IMLGYWRQPEYT
+410 IMLNYWRQPEYT
-422 AQVFRNLWYHTG
+422 AKVFRNLWYHTG
-434 DAGYQDDQGRLYFVD
+434 DAGYQDDEGRLFFVD

-472 QHADVLECAVF
+472 QHPDVLECAVF
-483 PVWVE
+483 PVLAE

-500 RPGITIEPEELIRF
+500 QPDVTIEPEKLIRF

-526 YIEFTEAIPK
+526 YIEFTAAIPK

-541 MEKYKLRTKGIT
+541 MEKYKLRAKGIT
-553 PKTWDRVAAGVKLSR
+553 PSTWDRVAAGIKLSR

>member
-1 MPDPNGRNVLSIE
+1 MT
-14 GLQSKPMIK
+14 K
-23 AFIPSNLPLE
+23 AFTPSNLPLV
-33 ERTVGQILT
+33 ERTVGRILA

-60 CITFR
+60 CISYR

-72 QFAQGT
+72 QFAQGA

-119 YRKSILERLC
+119 YRKNILKRLC
-129 NDSTAKKIIIDHQYV
+129 NDSTAKRIIIDCQYV
-144 DRLEEIA
+144 DRLEDIA
-151 DDLEHLDCVILYAED
+151 DDLEYLDCVILYAED
-166 RNLDPPC
+166 QKLDSYGT
-173 ILPPRLAQ
+173 LPPKLAQ
-181 TCRVARFND
+181 TYQVAGFED
-190 LFSDTNT
+190 LFSDISTD
-197 NFEPAPQY
+197 FEPAPQF

-259 LAGQWAVCYASMIYG
+259 LAGQWGVCYASMIYG

-283 RNDYFWPDIAEHNCT
+283 RNDNFWPDIAEHSCT

-306 ANFLWQQPRL
+306 ANFLWQQPKL
-316 PQDRETPLKKVGMF
+316 PEDSETPLKKVGMF
-330 PVMTEHEAFCERFA
+330 PVMTEHKQFRERFG

-369 NNQCVGFPTG
+369 NHQCVGFPTG

-387 ENDQACATGVVG
+387 ENDQVCTTGIVG
-399 EICTRPKAPWE
+399 EICTRPRAPWE
-410 IMLGYWRQPEYT
+410 IMLNYWRQPEYT

-434 DAGYQDDQGRLYFVD
+434 DAGYQDDEGRLFFVD

-472 QHADVLECAVF
+472 QHPDVLECAVF
-483 PVWVE
+483 PVLAE

-500 RPGITIEPEELIRF
+500 QPDVTIEPEKLIRF

-526 YIEFTEAIPK
+526 YIEFTAAIPK

-541 MEKYKLRTKGIT
+541 MEKYKLRAKGIT
-553 PKTWDRVAAGVKLSR
+553 PSTWDRVAAGIKLSR

>member
-1 MPDPNGRNVLSIE
+1 MT
-14 GLQSKPMIK
+14 K
-23 AFIPSNLPLE
+23 AFTPSNLPLE
-33 ERTVGQILT
+33 ERTVGRILA
-42 RQADRFADKN
+42 RQADRLADKN

-60 CITFR
+60 CISYR

-72 QFAQGT
+72 QFAQGA
-78 AAFGIEYQ
+78 AAFGIESQ

-119 YRKSILERLC
+119 YRKNILKRLC
-129 NDSTAKKIIIDHQYV
+129 NDSTAKKIIIDCQYV
-144 DRLEEIA
+144 ERLEEIA
-151 DDLEHLDCVILYAED
+151 DDLVHLDSVILYAD
-166 RNLDPPC
+166 DQNQGSYDA
-173 ILPPRLAQ
+173 LPPTLAR
-181 TCRVARFND
+181 TCQLARFED
-190 LFSDTNT
+190 LFSDISTD
-197 NFEPAPQY
+197 FEPAPQF

-219 ASKGV
+219 VSKGV

-259 LAGQWAVCYASMIYG
+259 LAGQWGVCYASMIYG

-283 RNDYFWPDIAEHNCT
+283 RNANFWPDIAEHSCT

-306 ANFLWQQPRL
+306 ANFLWQQPKL
-316 PQDRETPLKKVGMF
+316 PEDSETPLKKVGMF
-330 PVMTEHEAFCERFA
+330 PVMTEHEQFRERFG

-369 NNQCVGFPTG
+369 NHQCVGFPTG

-387 ENDQACATGVVG
+387 ENDQVCTTGIVG
-399 EICTRPKAPWE
+399 EICTRPRAPWE
-410 IMLGYWRQPEYT
+410 IMLNYWRQPEYT
-422 AQVFRNLWYHTG
+422 AKVFRNLWYHTG
-434 DAGYQDDQGRLYFVD
+434 DAGYQDDEGRLFFVD

-472 QHADVLECAVF
+472 QHPDVLECAVF
-483 PVWVE
+483 PVLAE

-500 RPGITIEPEELIRF
+500 QPDVTIEPEKLIRF

-526 YIEFTEAIPK
+526 YVEFTAAIPK

-541 MEKYKLRTKGIT
+541 MEKYKLRAKGVT
-553 PKTWDRVAAGVKLSR
+553 PKTWDRVAAGIKLSR

>member
-1 MPDPNGRNVLSIE
+1 MT
-14 GLQSKPMIK
+14 K
-23 AFIPSNLPLE
+23 AFTPSNLPLV
-33 ERTVGQILT
+33 ERTVGRILA

-60 CITFR
+60 CISYR

-72 QFAQGT
+72 QFAQGA

-119 YRKSILERLC
+119 YRKNILKRLC
-129 NDSTAKKIIIDHQYV
+129 NDSTAKKIIIDCQYV
-144 DRLEEIA
+144 ERLEEIA

-166 RNLDPPC
+166 QKLDSYGT
-173 ILPPRLAQ
+173 LPPKLAQ
-181 TCRVARFND
+181 TYQVAGFED
-190 LFSDTNT
+190 LFSDISTD
-197 NFEPAPQY
+197 FEPAPQF

-259 LAGQWAVCYASMIYG
+259 LAGQWGVCYASMIYG

-283 RNDYFWPDIAEHNCT
+283 RNDNFWPDIAEHSCT

-306 ANFLWQQPRL
+306 ANFLWQQPKL
-316 PQDRETPLKKVGMF
+316 PEDSETPLKKVGMF
-330 PVMTEHEAFCERFA
+330 PVMTEHKQFRERFG

-369 NNQCVGFPTG
+369 NHQCVGFPTG

-387 ENDQACATGVVG
+387 ENDQVCTTGTVG
-399 EICTRPKAPWE
+399 EICTRPRAPWE
-410 IMLGYWRQPEYT
+410 IMLNYWRQPEYT
-422 AQVFRNLWYHTG
+422 AKVFRNLWYHTG
-434 DAGYQDDQGRLYFVD
+434 DAGYQDDEGRLFFVD

-472 QHADVLECAVF
+472 QHPDVLECAVF
-483 PVWVE
+483 PVLAE

-500 RPGITIEPEELIRF
+500 QPDVTIEPEKLIRF

-526 YIEFTEAIPK
+526 YIEFTAAIPK

-541 MEKYKLRTKGIT
+541 MEKYKLRAKGIT
-553 PKTWDRVAAGVKLSR
+553 PSTWDRVAAGIKLSR

>member
-33 ERTVGQILT
+33 ERTVGQILA

-60 CITFR
+60 CISYR
-65 DMHLRSN
+65 DIHMRSN

-129 NDSTAKKIIIDHQYV
+129 NDSTAKKIIIDHEYV
-144 DRLEEIA
+144 GRLEEIA

-166 RNLDPPC
+166 GDPDPPG

-181 TCRVARFND
+181 TCRVAQFED
-190 LFSDTNT
+190 LFSDTST
-197 NFEPAPQY
+197 DFEPAPQY

-283 RNDYFWPDIAEHNCT
+283 RNDNFWSDIAEHNCT

-306 ANFLWQQPRL
+306 ANFLWQQPQL
-316 PQDRETPLKKVGMF
+316 PEDNKTPLKKVGMF
-330 PVMTEHEAFCERFA
+330 PVMTEHEEFCERFG

-387 ENDQACATGVVG
+387 KNDQACVTGVVG
-399 EICTRPKAPWE
+399 EICTRPRAPWE

-472 QHADVLECAVF
+472 QHPDVLECAVF
-483 PVWVE
+483 PVWVG

-500 RPGITIEPEELIRF
+500 QPGVTLEPEELIRF

-526 YIEFTEAIPK
+526 YIEFTDAIPK

-541 MEKYKLRTKGIT
+541 MEKYKLRIKGIT
-553 PKTWDRVAAGVKLSR
+553 PKTWDRVAAGIKLSR

>member
-1 MPDPNGRNVLSIE
+1 MT
-14 GLQSKPMIK
+14 K
-23 AFIPSNLPLE
+23 AFTPSNLPLE
-33 ERTVGQILT
+33 ERTVGRILA
-42 RQADRFADKN
+42 RQADRLVDKN

-60 CITFR
+60 CISYR

-72 QFAQGT
+72 QFAQGA
-78 AAFGIEYQ
+78 AAFGIESQ

-119 YRKSILERLC
+119 YRKNILKRLC
-129 NDSTAKKIIIDHQYV
+129 NDSTAKKIIIDCQYV
-144 DRLEEIA
+144 ERLEEIA

-166 RNLDPPC
+166 QKLDSYGT
-173 ILPPRLAQ
+173 LPPKLAQ
-181 TCRVARFND
+181 TYQVAGFED
-190 LFSDTNT
+190 LFSDISTD
-197 NFEPAPQY
+197 FEPAPQF

-259 LAGQWAVCYASMIYG
+259 LAGQWGVCFASMIYG
-274 ATVVLRKGY
+274 ATVVLPKGY
-283 RNDYFWPDIAEHNCT
+283 RNDNFWPDIAEHSCT

-306 ANFLWQQPRL
+306 ANFLWQQPKL
-316 PQDRETPLKKVGMF
+316 PEDSETPLKKVGMF
-330 PVMTEHEAFCERFA
+330 PVMTEHKQFRERFG

-369 NNQCVGFPTG
+369 NHQCVGFPTG

-387 ENDQACATGVVG
+387 ENDQVCTTGTVG
-399 EICTRPKAPWE
+399 EICTRPRAPWE
-410 IMLGYWRQPEYT
+410 IMLNYWRQPEYT
-422 AQVFRNLWYHTG
+422 AKVFRNLWYHTG
-434 DAGYQDDQGRLYFVD
+434 DAGYQDDEGRLFFVD

-472 QHADVLECAVF
+472 QHPDVLECAVF
-483 PVWVE
+483 PVLAE

-500 RPGITIEPEELIRF
+500 QPDVTIEPEKLIRF

-526 YIEFTEAIPK
+526 YIEFTAAIPK

-541 MEKYKLRTKGIT
+541 MEKYKLRAKGIT
-553 PKTWDRVAAGVKLSR
+553 PSTWDRVAAGIKLSR

>member
-1 MPDPNGRNVLSIE
+1 MT
-14 GLQSKPMIK
+14 K
-23 AFIPSNLPLE
+23 AFTPSNLPLE
-33 ERTVGQILT
+33 ERSVGRILA

-60 CITFR
+60 CISYR

-72 QFAQGT
+72 QFAQGA
-78 AAFGIEYQ
+78 AAFGIESQ

-119 YRKSILERLC
+119 YRKNILKRLC
-129 NDSTAKKIIIDHQYV
+129 NDSTAKKIIIDCQYV
-144 DRLEEIA
+144 ERLEEIVN
-151 DDLEHLDCVILYAED
+151 DLEHLDCVILYAED
-166 RNLDPPC
+166 QKLDSYGT
-173 ILPPRLAQ
+173 LPPKLAQ
-181 TCRVARFND
+181 TYQVAGFED
-190 LFSDTNT
+190 LFSDISTD
-197 NFEPAPQY
+197 FEPAPQF

-259 LAGQWAVCYASMIYG
+259 LAGQWGVCYASMIYG

-283 RNDYFWPDIAEHNCT
+283 RNDNFWPDIAEHSCT

-306 ANFLWQQPRL
+306 ANFLWQQPKL
-316 PQDRETPLKKVGMF
+316 PEDSETPLKKVGMF
-330 PVMTEHEAFCERFA
+330 PVMTEHKLFRERFG

-369 NNQCVGFPTG
+369 NHQCVGFPTG

-387 ENDQACATGVVG
+387 ENDQVCTTGIVG
-399 EICTRPKAPWE
+399 EICTRPRAPWE
-410 IMLGYWRQPEYT
+410 IMLNYWRQPEYT
-422 AQVFRNLWYHTG
+422 AKVFRNLWYHTG
-434 DAGYQDDQGRLYFVD
+434 DAGYQDDEGRLFFVD

-472 QHADVLECAVF
+472 QHPDVLECAVF
-483 PVWVE
+483 PVLAE

-500 RPGITIEPEELIRF
+500 QPDVTIEPEKLIRF
-514 LDQRMAYFMIPR
+514 LEQRMAYFMIPR
-526 YIEFTEAIPK
+526 YIEFTAAIPK

-541 MEKYKLRTKGIT
+541 MEKYKLRAKGVT
-553 PKTWDRVAAGVKLSR
+553 PKTWDRVAAGIKLSR

>member
-1 MPDPNGRNVLSIE
+1 MT
-14 GLQSKPMIK
+14 K
-23 AFIPSNLPLE
+23 AFTPSNLPLV
-33 ERTVGQILT
+33 ERTVGRILA

-60 CITFR
+60 CISYR

-72 QFAQGT
+72 QFAQGA

-119 YRKSILERLC
+119 YRKNILKRLC
-129 NDSTAKKIIIDHQYV
+129 NDSTAKKIIIDCQYV
-144 DRLEEIA
+144 ERLEEIA

-166 RNLDPPC
+166 QKLDSYGT
-173 ILPPRLAQ
+173 LPPKLAQ
-181 TCRVARFND
+181 TYQVAGFED
-190 LFSDTNT
+190 LFSDISTD
-197 NFEPAPQY
+197 FEPAPQF

-259 LAGQWAVCYASMIYG
+259 LAGQWGVCYASMIYG

-283 RNDYFWPDIAEHNCT
+283 RNDNFWPDIAEHSCT

-306 ANFLWQQPRL
+306 ANFLWQQPKL
-316 PQDRETPLKKVGMF
+316 PEDSETPLKKVGMF
-330 PVMTEHEAFCERFA
+330 PVMTEHKQFRERFG

-359 VIHHFDEPLP
+359 VIHHFAEPLP
-369 NNQCVGFPTG
+369 NPQCVGFPTG

-387 ENDQACATGVVG
+387 ENDQVCTTGIVG
-399 EICTRPKAPWE
+399 EICTRPRAPWE
-410 IMLGYWRQPEYT
+410 IMLNYWRQPEYT
-422 AQVFRNLWYHTG
+422 AKVFRNLWYHTG
-434 DAGYQDDQGRLYFVD
+434 DAGYQDDEGRLFFVD

-472 QHADVLECAVF
+472 QHPDVLECAVF
-483 PVWVE
+483 PVLAE

-500 RPGITIEPEELIRF
+500 QPDVTIEPEKLIRF

-526 YIEFTEAIPK
+526 YIEFTAAIPK

-541 MEKYKLRTKGIT
+541 MEKYKLRAKGIT
-553 PKTWDRVAAGVKLSR
+553 PSTWDRVAAGIKLSR

>member
-1 MPDPNGRNVLSIE
+1 MT
-14 GLQSKPMIK
+14 K
-23 AFIPSNLPLE
+23 AFTPSNLPLE
-33 ERTVGQILT
+33 ERTVGRILA
-42 RQADRFADKN
+42 RQADRLVDKN

-60 CITFR
+60 CISYR

-72 QFAQGT
+72 QFAQGA

-119 YRKSILERLC
+119 YRKNILKRLC
-129 NDSTAKKIIIDHQYV
+129 NDSTAKKIIIDCQYV
-144 DRLEEIA
+144 ERLEEIA

-166 RNLDPPC
+166 QKLDSYGT
-173 ILPPRLAQ
+173 LPPKLAQ
-181 TCRVARFND
+181 TYQVAGFED
-190 LFSDTNT
+190 LFSDISTD
-197 NFEPAPQY
+197 FEPAPQF

-259 LAGQWAVCYASMIYG
+259 LAGQWGVCYASMIYG

-283 RNDYFWPDIAEHNCT
+283 RNDNFWPDIAEHSCT

-306 ANFLWQQPRL
+306 ANFLWQQPKL
-316 PQDRETPLKKVGMF
+316 PEDSETPLKKVGMF
-330 PVMTEHEAFCERFA
+330 PVMTEHKQFRERFG

-369 NNQCVGFPTG
+369 NHQCVGFPTG

-387 ENDQACATGVVG
+387 ENDQVCTTGTVG
-399 EICTRPKAPWE
+399 EICTRPRAPWE
-410 IMLGYWRQPEYT
+410 IMLNYWRQPEYT
-422 AQVFRNLWYHTG
+422 AKVFRNLWYHTG
-434 DAGYQDDQGRLYFVD
+434 DAGYQDDEGRLFFVD

-472 QHADVLECAVF
+472 QHPDVLECAVF
-483 PVWVE
+483 PVLAE

-500 RPGITIEPEELIRF
+500 QPDVTIEPEKLIRF

-526 YIEFTEAIPK
+526 YIEFTAAIPK

-541 MEKYKLRTKGIT
+541 MEKYKLRAKGIT
-553 PKTWDRVAAGVKLSR
+553 PSTWDRVAAGIKLSR

>member
-1 MPDPNGRNVLSIE
+1 MT
-14 GLQSKPMIK
+14 K
-23 AFIPSNLPLE
+23 AFTPSNLPLV
-33 ERTVGQILT
+33 ERTVGRILA

-60 CITFR
+60 CISYR

-72 QFAQGT
+72 QFAQGA
-78 AAFGIEYQ
+78 AAFGIESQ

-119 YRKSILERLC
+119 YRKNILKRLC
-129 NDSTAKKIIIDHQYV
+129 NDSTAKKIIIDCQYV
-144 DRLEEIA
+144 ERLEEIA

-166 RNLDPPC
+166 QKLDSYGT
-173 ILPPRLAQ
+173 LPPKLAQ
-181 TCRVARFND
+181 TYQVARFED
-190 LFSDTNT
+190 LFSDISTD
-197 NFEPAPQY
+197 FEPAPQF

-259 LAGQWAVCYASMIYG
+259 LAGQWGVCYASMIYG

-283 RNDYFWPDIAEHNCT
+283 RNDNFWPDIAEHSCT

-306 ANFLWQQPRL
+306 ANFLWQQPKL
-316 PQDRETPLKKVGMF
+316 PEDSETPLKKVGMF
-330 PVMTEHEAFCERFA
+330 PVMTEHKQFRERFG

-369 NNQCVGFPTG
+369 NHQCVGFPTG

-387 ENDQACATGVVG
+387 ENDQVCTTGIVG
-399 EICTRPKAPWE
+399 EICTRPRAPWE
-410 IMLGYWRQPEYT
+410 IMLNYWRQPEYT
-422 AQVFRNLWYHTG
+422 AKVFRNLWYHTG
-434 DAGYQDDQGRLYFVD
+434 DAGYQDDEGRLYFVD

-472 QHADVLECAVF
+472 QHPDVLECAVF
-483 PVWVE
+483 PVLAE

-500 RPGITIEPEELIRF
+500 QPDVTIEPEKLIRF

-526 YIEFTEAIPK
+526 YIEFTAAIPK

-541 MEKYKLRTKGIT
+541 MEKYKLRAKGIT
-553 PKTWDRVAAGVKLSR
+553 PSTWDRVAAGIKLSR

>member
-1 MPDPNGRNVLSIE
+1 MT
-14 GLQSKPMIK
+14 K
-23 AFIPSNLPLE
+23 AFTPSNLPLV
-33 ERTVGQILT
+33 ERTVGRILA

-60 CITFR
+60 CISYR

-72 QFAQGT
+72 QFAQGA

-119 YRKSILERLC
+119 YRKNILKRLC
-129 NDSTAKKIIIDHQYV
+129 NDSTAKKIIIDCQYV
-144 DRLEEIA
+144 ERLEEIA

-166 RNLDPPC
+166 QKLDSYGT
-173 ILPPRLAQ
+173 LPPKLAQ
-181 TCRVARFND
+181 TYQVAGFED
-190 LFSDTNT
+190 LFSDISTD
-197 NFEPAPQY
+197 FEPAPQF

-259 LAGQWAVCYASMIYG
+259 LAGQWGVCFASMIYG

-283 RNDYFWPDIAEHNCT
+283 RNDNFWPDIAEHSCT

-306 ANFLWQQPRL
+306 ANFLWQQPKL
-316 PQDRETPLKKVGMF
+316 PEDSETPLKKVGMF
-330 PVMTEHEAFCERFA
+330 PVMTEHKQFRERFG

-369 NNQCVGFPTG
+369 NHQCVGFPTG

-387 ENDQACATGVVG
+387 ENDQVCTTGTVG
-399 EICTRPKAPWE
+399 EICTRPRAPWE
-410 IMLGYWRQPEYT
+410 IMLNYWRQPEYT
-422 AQVFRNLWYHTG
+422 AKVFRNLWYHTG
-434 DAGYQDDQGRLYFVD
+434 DAGYQDDEGRLFFVD

-472 QHADVLECAVF
+472 QHPDVLECAVF
-483 PVWVE
+483 PVLAE

-500 RPGITIEPEELIRF
+500 QPDVTIEPEKLIRF

-526 YIEFTEAIPK
+526 YIEFTAAIPK

-541 MEKYKLRTKGIT
+541 MEKYKLRSKGVT
-553 PKTWDRVAAGVKLSR
+553 PKTWDRIAAGIKLSR

>member
-1 MPDPNGRNVLSIE
+1 MT
-14 GLQSKPMIK
+14 K
-23 AFIPSNLPLE
+23 AFTPSNLPLV
-33 ERTVGQILT
+33 ERTVGRILA

-60 CITFR
+60 CISYR

-72 QFAQGT
+72 QFAQGA

-93 PDTIDYVTVW
+93 PDTIDYVPVW

-119 YRKSILERLC
+119 YRKNILKRLC
-129 NDSTAKKIIIDHQYV
+129 NDSTAKKIIIDCQYV
-144 DRLEEIA
+144 ERLEEIA

-166 RNLDPPC
+166 QKLDSYGT
-173 ILPPRLAQ
+173 LPPKLAQ
-181 TCRVARFND
+181 TYQVAGFED
-190 LFSDTNT
+190 LFSDISTD
-197 NFEPAPQY
+197 FEPAPQF

-259 LAGQWAVCYASMIYG
+259 LAGQWGVCYASMIYG

-283 RNDYFWPDIAEHNCT
+283 RNDNFWPDIAEHSCT

-306 ANFLWQQPRL
+306 ANFLWQQPKL
-316 PQDRETPLKKVGMF
+316 PEDSETPLKKVGMF
-330 PVMTEHEAFCERFA
+330 PVMTEHKQFRERFG

-369 NNQCVGFPTG
+369 NHQCVGFPTG

-387 ENDQACATGVVG
+387 ENDQVCTTGTVG
-399 EICTRPKAPWE
+399 EICTRPRAPWE
-410 IMLGYWRQPEYT
+410 IMLNYWRQPEYT
-422 AQVFRNLWYHTG
+422 AKVFRNLWYHTG
-434 DAGYQDDQGRLYFVD
+434 DAGYQDDEGRLFFVD

-472 QHADVLECAVF
+472 QHPDVLECAVF
-483 PVWVE
+483 PVLAE

-500 RPGITIEPEELIRF
+500 QPDVTIEPEKLIRF

-526 YIEFTEAIPK
+526 YIEFTAAIPK

-541 MEKYKLRTKGIT
+541 MEKYKLRAKGIT
-553 PKTWDRVAAGVKLSR
+553 PSTWDRVAAGIKLSR

>member
-1 MPDPNGRNVLSIE
+1 MT
-14 GLQSKPMIK
+14 K
-23 AFIPSNLPLE
+23 AFTPSNLPLE
-33 ERTVGQILT
+33 ERTVGQILA

-60 CITFR
+60 CISYR

-72 QFAQGT
+72 QFAQGA

-119 YRKSILERLC
+119 YRKNILKRLC
-129 NDSTAKKIIIDHQYV
+129 NDSTAKRIIIDCQYV
-144 DRLEEIA
+144 ERLEEIA

-166 RNLDPPC
+166 QKLDSYGT
-173 ILPPRLAQ
+173 LPPKLAQ
-181 TCRVARFND
+181 TYQVAGFED
-190 LFSDTNT
+190 LFSDISTD
-197 NFEPAPQY
+197 FEPAPQF

-259 LAGQWAVCYASMIYG
+259 LAGQWGVCYASMIYG

-283 RNDYFWPDIAEHNCT
+283 RNDNFWPDIAEHSCT

-306 ANFLWQQPRL
+306 ANFLWQQPKL
-316 PQDRETPLKKVGMF
+316 PEDSETPLKKVGMF
-330 PVMTEHEAFCERFA
+330 PVMTEHKQFRERFG

-369 NNQCVGFPTG
+369 NHQCVGFPTG

-387 ENDQACATGVVG
+387 ENDQVCTTGIVG
-399 EICTRPKAPWE
+399 EICTRPRAPWE
-410 IMLGYWRQPEYT
+410 IMLNYWRQPEYT
-422 AQVFRNLWYHTG
+422 AKVFRNLWYHTG
-434 DAGYQDDQGRLYFVD
+434 DAGYQDDEGRLFFVD

-472 QHADVLECAVF
+472 QHPDVLECAVF
-483 PVWVE
+483 PVLAE

-500 RPGITIEPEELIRF
+500 QPDVTIEPEKLIRF

-526 YIEFTEAIPK
+526 YIEFTAAIPK

-541 MEKYKLRTKGIT
+541 MEKYKLRAKGIT
-553 PKTWDRVAAGVKLSR
+553 PSTWDRVAAGIKLSR

>member
-1 MPDPNGRNVLSIE
+1 MT
-14 GLQSKPMIK
+14 K
-23 AFIPSNLPLE
+23 AFTPSNLPLE
-33 ERTVGQILT
+33 ERTVGRILA

-60 CITFR
+60 CISYR
-65 DMHLRSN
+65 DMHLRSK
-72 QFAQGT
+72 QVAQGA
-78 AAFGIEYQ
+78 AAFGNEYQ

-119 YRKSILERLC
+119 YRKNILKRLC
-129 NDSTAKKIIIDHQYV
+129 NDSTAKKIIIDCRYV
-144 DRLEEIA
+144 ERLEEIA

-166 RNLDPPC
+166 QKLDSYGT
-173 ILPPRLAQ
+173 LPPKLAQ
-181 TCRVARFND
+181 TYQVAGFED
-190 LFSDTNT
+190 LFSDISTD
-197 NFEPAPQY
+197 FEPAPQF

-259 LAGQWAVCYASMIYG
+259 LAGQWGVCYASMIYG

-283 RNDYFWPDIAEHNCT
+283 RNDNFWPDIAEHSCT

-306 ANFLWQQPRL
+306 ANFLWQQPKL
-316 PQDRETPLKKVGMF
+316 PEDSETPLKKVGMF
-330 PVMTEHEAFCERFA
+330 PVMTEHKQFRERFG

-369 NNQCVGFPTG
+369 NHQCVGFPTG

-387 ENDQACATGVVG
+387 ENDQVCTTGTVG
-399 EICTRPKAPWE
+399 EICTRPRAPWE
-410 IMLGYWRQPEYT
+410 IMLNYWRQPEYT
-422 AQVFRNLWYHTG
+422 AKVFRNLWYHTG
-434 DAGYQDDQGRLYFVD
+434 DAGYQDDEGRLFFVD

-472 QHADVLECAVF
+472 QHPDVLECAVF
-483 PVWVE
+483 AVLAE

-500 RPGITIEPEELIRF
+500 QPDVTIEPEKLIRF

-526 YIEFTEAIPK
+526 YIEFTAAIPK

-541 MEKYKLRTKGIT
+541 MEKYKLRAKGIT
-553 PKTWDRVAAGVKLSR
+553 PSTWDRVAAGIKLSR

>member
-1 MPDPNGRNVLSIE
+1 MT
-14 GLQSKPMIK
+14 K
-23 AFIPSNLPLE
+23 AFTPSNLPLE
-33 ERTVGQILT
+33 ERTVGRILA

-60 CITFR
+60 CISYR

-72 QFAQGT
+72 QFAQGA

-119 YRKSILERLC
+119 YRKNILKRLC
-129 NDSTAKKIIIDHQYV
+129 NDSTAKKIIIDCQYV
-144 DRLEEIA
+144 ERLEEIA

-166 RNLDPPC
+166 QKLDSYGT
-173 ILPPRLAQ
+173 LPPKLAQ
-181 TCRVARFND
+181 TYQVAGFED
-190 LFSDTNT
+190 LFSDISTD
-197 NFEPAPQY
+197 FEPAPQF

-259 LAGQWAVCYASMIYG
+259 LAGQWGVCYASMIYG

-283 RNDYFWPDIAEHNCT
+283 RNDNFWPDIAEHSCT

-306 ANFLWQQPRL
+306 ANFLWQQPKL
-316 PQDRETPLKKVGMF
+316 PEDSETPLKKVGMF
-330 PVMTEHEAFCERFA
+330 PVMTEHKQFRERFG

-369 NNQCVGFPTG
+369 NHQCVGFPTG

-387 ENDQACATGVVG
+387 ENDQVCTTGIVG
-399 EICTRPKAPWE
+399 EICTRPRAPWE
-410 IMLGYWRQPEYT
+410 IMLNYWRQPEYT
-422 AQVFRNLWYHTG
+422 AKVFRNLWYHTG
-434 DAGYQDDQGRLYFVD
+434 DAGYQDDEGRLFFVD

-472 QHADVLECAVF
+472 QHPDVLECAVF
-483 PVWVE
+483 PVWAE

-500 RPGITIEPEELIRF
+500 QPDVTIEPEKLIRF

-526 YIEFTEAIPK
+526 YIEFTAAIPK

-541 MEKYKLRTKGIT
+541 MEKYKLRAKGIT
-553 PKTWDRVAAGVKLSR
+553 PSTWDRVAAGIKLSR